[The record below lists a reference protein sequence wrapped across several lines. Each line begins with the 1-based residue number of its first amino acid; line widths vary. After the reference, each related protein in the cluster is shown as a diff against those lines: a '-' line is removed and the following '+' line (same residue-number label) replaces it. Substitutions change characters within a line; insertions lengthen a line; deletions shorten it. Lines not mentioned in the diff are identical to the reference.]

1 MKHFYALILSFFIV
15 PFSFSQTQNIAFT
28 AVGKGVATTFLTD
41 YHCLG
46 INSSMLGLGTG
57 FQGKRFTMGSS
68 EFGFGIYSDSLSVD
82 KLRNLSKAVRS
93 SITNKSLDSL
103 DYQRQ
108 IEATA
113 QYAQAGVAMFAE
125 FNWMGFSFQNEKF
138 GGIAFNI
145 RENYQWYSKFN
156 DKTTDLIFRGKLASL
171 FDSVTVDFGGVQTT
185 VAYDENMSQDSLD
198 AVVSGKIAVPINLSA
213 ITKGSELRMVWNRSY
228 NLGYGRKLFGK
239 DSVFTVYGGIGG
251 RIISSMAMFNMV
263 SDDDGLV
270 MYTSLTPSLNV
281 NFDPTIPGT
290 NPLTSS
296 SGLLPPSVGQGYGV
310 DLSATVEIGKFL
322 RMSAAVNNIG
332 SVTYKRNVY
341 RVADTLFG
349 DFSLSGLSSEDI
361 TKTVNQML
369 QEGGL
374 LKLEGQEK
382 YVLANAAD
390 FRLGASLKFK
400 EFAHFGIDFV
410 APFNKDN
417 PGSIQNA
424 VIAVGG
430 EIRPAKWLALNV
442 GYFGGGIY
450 KSNIPC
456 GITFILKNGGYEFG
470 IASRD
475 ALTFFTKNSNCISGA
490 LGFARFRF

>member
-1 MKHFYALILSFFIV
+1 
-15 PFSFSQTQNIAFT
+15 
-28 AVGKGVATTFLTD
+28 
-41 YHCLG
+41 
-46 INSSMLGLGTG
+46 
-57 FQGKRFTMGSS
+57 
-68 EFGFGIYSDSLSVD
+68 
-82 KLRNLSKAVRS
+82 
-93 SITNKSLDSL
+93 
-103 DYQRQ
+103 
-108 IEATA
+108 
-113 QYAQAGVAMFAE
+113 
-125 FNWMGFSFQNEKF
+125 
-138 GGIAFNI
+138 
-145 RENYQWYSKFN
+145 
-156 DKTTDLIFRGKLASL
+156 
-171 FDSVTVDFGGVQTT
+171 
-185 VAYDENMSQDSLD
+185 
-198 AVVSGKIAVPINLSA
+198 
-213 ITKGSELRMVWNRSY
+213 
-228 NLGYGRKLFGK
+228 
-239 DSVFTVYGGIGG
+239 
-251 RIISSMAMFNMV
+251 
-263 SDDDGLV
+263 
-270 MYTSLTPSLNV
+270 LNV

-430 EIRPAKWLALNV
+430 EFRPAKWLALNV

-475 ALTFFTKNSNCISGA
+475 ALTFFTKNSNSISGA